1 MMNLDFLSAHKH
13 YISYIKQINPVKSM
27 PLSFMTWIL
36 GHTQLISLS
45 LSIQIEIFLHPFYF
59 IDGVEGHLQLLYL
72 ILSYAHGLGW

>member
-1 MMNLDFLSAHKH
+1 
-13 YISYIKQINPVKSM
+13 M

-45 LSIQIEIFLHPFYF
+45 LPIQIEIFLHPFYF